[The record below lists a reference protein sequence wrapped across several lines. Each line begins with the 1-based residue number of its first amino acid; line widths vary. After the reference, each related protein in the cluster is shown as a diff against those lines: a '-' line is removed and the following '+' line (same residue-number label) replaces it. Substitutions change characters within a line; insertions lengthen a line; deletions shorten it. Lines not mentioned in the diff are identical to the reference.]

1 MDAIAARIEHL
12 ERTASAAL
20 EALGQAPAMNAR
32 YHVRRLDP
40 ADHAGFACVCAMADE
55 LNRRHAATGA
65 VGTQIQVFDPETPLQ
80 AQAKSTFVV
89 TAVDAAA
96 DGTGILGFSVHGS
109 TTLDCQRAAILRL
122 IAVDPERQSRGVG
135 RRLVEHFFFEVA
147 APLVQRREL
156 EMLVLTHC
164 TARMA
169 RVLVR
174 MGIAQLI
181 EPRPADWEDLPS
193 AYLKHAPRIP
203 WRTHFTAS
211 WRPQEARALAIA
223 DALAVD
229 PEAVVVF
236 DVMAA
241 ARLAGAT
248 RAYGVPLDAFAGIGG
263 CPLYGWARDVQARG
277 SSLLFR

>member
-1 MDAIAARIEHL
+1 
-12 ERTASAAL
+12 
-20 EALGQAPAMNAR
+20 MNAR

-40 ADHAGFACVCAMADE
+40 ADHAGFAYVCALADE
-55 LNRRHAATGA
+55 LNRRHAATGGS
-65 VGTQIQVFDPETPLQ
+65 VGTQIQVLDPEAPLE
-80 AQAKSTFVV
+80 AQAKGTFVV

-96 DGTGILGFSVHGS
+96 DGAGILGFSMHG
-109 TTLDCQRAAILRL
+109 TTTVDGQRAAILRV
-122 IAVDPERQSRGVG
+122 IAVDPHRQSRGVG

-156 EMLVLTHC
+156 ELLVLTHC

-229 PEAVVVF
+229 PDAAVVL

-241 ARLAGAT
+241 ARLAGAM
-248 RAYGVPLDAFAGIGG
+248 RAYGVPVDAFAGIGG
-263 CPLYGWARDVQARG
+263 RPLYGWAQEVKMRG
-277 SSLLFR
+277 SSILVR